1 MRKPSTIPAKSQN
14 PKIQYFRGDDGAK
27 FGFLEFWIFGIA
39 EKSKI
44 PKIPK
49 SKLRST
55 ISSKILDFWIF
66 GFTGNCDFWHGCI
79 TLLFP
84 DAVSTLSVRV
94 LIADLAHDDTVEAVK
109 ILDFIAASSISRS
122 LNSYQCQC
130 SYLSCVNI
138 SLSIR
143 IRICGVSINIRA
155 SSNES

>member
-1 MRKPSTIPAKSQN
+1 MEFGI
-14 PKIQYFRGDDGAK
+14 
-27 FGFLEFWIFGIA
+27 FGFLE
-39 EKSKI
+39 SLRN
-44 PKIPK
+44 PKFQK

-94 LIADLAHDDTVEAVK
+94 LIADLAHDGTVDAVK
-109 ILDFIAASSISRS
+109 ILDFIAASSIFRS

>member
-1 MRKPSTIPAKSQN
+1 M
-14 PKIQYFRGDDGAK
+14 
-27 FGFLEFWIFGIA
+27 EFWIFGIA
-39 EKSKI
+39 EKSKN
-44 PKIPK
+44 PKFQT
-49 SKLRST
+49 SKNPNFVPPSPR
-55 ISSKILDFWIF
+55 KYWIF
-66 GFTGNCDFWHGCI
+66 GFAGNCDFWHGCI
-79 TLLFP
+79 TILFP

-94 LIADLAHDDTVEAVK
+94 LIADLAHDDTVDAVK
-109 ILDFIAASSISRS
+109 ILDFMAASSMFRG